1 MGEIFGHTK
10 IAGKV
15 SEATIGGCSF
25 VRVDVPEFNGRE
37 AFTKFYGNGAIYP
50 MTPCSEEAARA
61 ALKHIVPEPVNI
73 WMPVLRKLPER
84 EEEY

>member
-1 MGEIFGHTK
+1 VNHNRHFVAKDEVTEQLPFGVEAKRWSKKNSNRGAIIEVFGHTQ

-37 AFTKFYGNGAIYP
+37 SFTKRYGN
-50 MTPCSEEAARA
+50 R
-61 ALKHIVPEPVNI
+61 
-73 WMPVLRKLPER
+73 RDLPR
-84 EEEY
+84 